1 MAEFNTAEE
10 LDDINEIEYE
20 ADALTGGQDKRMYLY
35 YQLINSLKQAD
46 SVDIVVSF
54 LMESG
59 VRMLLNEL
67 ENALKRGAKIRILT
81 GNYLGIT
88 QPSALYLIKH
98 KLGEQVDLRFY
109 NEKNR
114 SFHPKSYMFH
124 YQEYSTIY
132 IGSSNISRSALT
144 SGIEWNY
151 RFSSKTDPQNYE
163 KFYNTFLDLFENH
176 SVVIDEDELKRYS
189 KDWHRP
195 AVSKDLDRYDLQDNE
210 ITALFEPRGAQI
222 EALCALENTRVEGAK
237 RALVQAATGVGK
249 TYLAAFDSKK
259 YGRVLFV
266 AHREEIL
273 KQAAE
278 SFKNVRNSDDYGFFD
293 GESKC
298 TDKSVIFASV
308 ATLGRNEY
316 LNDKYFAPDYFNYIV
331 IDEFH
336 HAVNDQYQRIVN
348 YFNPQFLLGL
358 TATPERLDGRN
369 IYEICDYNVPYEI
382 SLKEAI
388 NKGMLVPFHYYGIF
402 DETDYSKL
410 HIVRGRYDE
419 KELNETY
426 IGNAHRYELIYK
438 YYCKYGSRQAL
449 GFCCSKEHAREMAKE
464 FSSRGIPSVAVFS
477 YASGE
482 YTEKRNVAIQKLKNG
497 EIKVIFSVDMFNEGV
512 DITSVD
518 MVMFLRP
525 TESPIVFLQQL
536 GRGLRKYRGKE
547 FLTVLDFIGNY
558 EKAGRVRFL
567 LEGKTD
573 VQREG
578 VHLSDALQF
587 PDDCLVDFDMKLI
600 DLFAEMDRKH
610 LKLKDQI
617 INEYFRVKELL
628 GKRPTRLD
636 LFTYMDDNIYESAIT
651 HSKDN
656 PFKRYLEFLN
666 DLGELSQ
673 IEEEFYKGI
682 GREFISLIENTNM
695 SKVYKMPV
703 LMTFYNN
710 SNVLMKVSE
719 KQLLSSWKEFF
730 STGTNW
736 KDLDKN
742 MTLQKYK
749 DISDKEHLKKIL
761 AMPVHFLLE
770 SGKGFFVKNDD
781 VILGLREELH
791 PLIDNPVMIQ
801 QMKDVIDYRTMDY
814 YQRRYR
820 EKQN

>member
-1 MAEFNTAEE
+1 M
-10 LDDINEIEYE
+10 
-20 ADALTGGQDKRMYLY
+20 
-35 YQLINSLKQAD
+35 
-46 SVDIVVSF
+46 
-54 LMESG
+54 
-59 VRMLLNEL
+59 
-67 ENALKRGAKIRILT
+67 
-81 GNYLGIT
+81 
-88 QPSALYLIKH
+88 
-98 KLGEQVDLRFY
+98 
-109 NEKNR
+109 
-114 SFHPKSYMFH
+114 
-124 YQEYSTIY
+124 
-132 IGSSNISRSALT
+132 
-144 SGIEWNY
+144 
-151 RFSSKTDPQNYE
+151 
-163 KFYNTFLDLFENH
+163 
-176 SVVIDEDELKRYS
+176 
-189 KDWHRP
+189 
-195 AVSKDLDRYDLQDNE
+195 
-210 ITALFEPRGAQI
+210 
-222 EALCALENTRVEGAK
+222 
-237 RALVQAATGVGK
+237 
-249 TYLAAFDSKK
+249 
-259 YGRVLFV
+259 
-266 AHREEIL
+266 
-273 KQAAE
+273 
-278 SFKNVRNSDDYGFFD
+278 
-293 GESKC
+293 
-298 TDKSVIFASV
+298 
-308 ATLGRNEY
+308 
-316 LNDKYFAPDYFNYIV
+316 
-331 IDEFH
+331 
-336 HAVNDQYQRIVN
+336 
-348 YFNPQFLLGL
+348 
-358 TATPERLDGRN
+358 
-369 IYEICDYNVPYEI
+369 
-382 SLKEAI
+382 
-388 NKGMLVPFHYYGIF
+388 
-402 DETDYSKL
+402 
-410 HIVRGRYDE
+410 
-419 KELNETY
+419 
-426 IGNAHRYELIYK
+426 
-438 YYCKYGSRQAL
+438 
-449 GFCCSKEHAREMAKE
+449 
-464 FSSRGIPSVAVFS
+464 
-477 YASGE
+477 
-482 YTEKRNVAIQKLKNG
+482 
-497 EIKVIFSVDMFNEGV
+497 
-512 DITSVD
+512 
-518 MVMFLRP
+518 
-525 TESPIVFLQQL
+525 
-536 GRGLRKYRGKE
+536 
-547 FLTVLDFIGNY
+547 LDFIGNY

-573 VQREG
+573 VRREG

-628 GKRPTRLD
+628 GKRPTRMD

-703 LMTFYNN
+703 LMAFYNN